1 MCMSMCMSLGV
12 CVCVNMKEL
21 MCGENYEIIV
31 GNKSP
36 ECEVMFMSEEDSFD
50 CPAFKS
56 ETTLLSMTQV
66 KWVQF
71 LIRISIR

>member
-1 MCMSMCMSLGV
+1 MCMSMCMSLG
-12 CVCVNMKEL
+12 VCVNMKEL

-66 KWVQF
+66 
-71 LIRISIR
+71 